1 MLYFLG
7 SLTGVMNWSRIIWDS
22 TAGGNV
28 EHVEEHDLT
37 TDDVDYVLL
46 HYESSGVSESSGR
59 PCVFGHIPDGRY
71 LIVIYEEADEETVI
85 PVTAY
90 EVAEP

>member
-1 MLYFLG
+1 MKW
-7 SLTGVMNWSRIIWDS
+7 THVVWDP
-22 TAGGNV
+22 TPGGNV

-37 TDDVDYVLL
+37 SDDVDFVLEN
-46 HYESSGVSESSGR
+46 YEAVGTSRSSNR
-59 PCVFGHIPDGRY
+59 PSVFGHTPDGRY
-71 LIVIYEEADEETVI
+71 IVVIYEEPDDETVI

>member
-1 MLYFLG
+1 MEW
-7 SLTGVMNWSRIIWDS
+7 THVIWDPLP
-22 TAGGNV
+22 GGNV

-37 TDDVDYVLL
+37 TDDVDYVLEN
-46 HYESSGVSESSGR
+46 YESKGDSRTSGR
-59 PCVFGHIPDGRY
+59 PCVFGHTPDGRY
-71 LIVIYEEADEETVI
+71 IVVVYEEEEDAVI